1 MRLAVGYGLLA
12 HGLAKASR
20 GPDAFAAILAAIG
33 VPAPH
38 LMSWATIA
46 IEIGGGVAVLLGGFV
61 RLASVPM
68 IAILVV
74 AALTVHL
81 PYGFSSIKLIAV
93 TRAGAQFGPPGYE
106 VDVLYVAALLALV
119 LGGPGPLSIDGVLD
133 RRRRR
138 AAGLSLP
145 PRRSRDSR
153 PSTDESCSDNRQ
165 VPAVWTER

>member
-1 MRLAVGYGLLA
+1 MALARWAPTGVRLAVGYGFLA

-61 RLASVPM
+61 QLASVPM
-68 IAILVV
+68 IAILAV

-93 TRAGAQFGPPGYE
+93 TAAGAQFGPPGYE
-106 VDVLYVAALLALV
+106 VDVLYIAALVMLA
-119 LGGPGPLSIDGVLD
+119 LGGPGPLSIDALLE

-138 AAGLSLP
+138 GGGDLS
-145 PRRSRDSR
+145 RSHLLHR
-153 PSTDESCSDNRQ
+153 
-165 VPAVWTER
+165 